1 MSTCWL
7 LKYKKRIQELQPKIE
22 QSGGKHQRNN

>member
-7 LKYKKRIQELQPKIE
+7 LKYKERIQVLQPDIE
-22 QSGGKHQRNN
+22 KGCGKHQPNN

>member
-7 LKYKKRIQELQPKIE
+7 LKYKKIIQVLQSDIE
-22 QSGGKHQRNN
+22 QSCGKNQRNN

>member
-7 LKYKKRIQELQPKIE
+7 LKYKESIQVLQYEIE
-22 QSGGKHQRNN
+22 QSCGKHQRNN

>member
-7 LKYKKRIQELQPKIE
+7 LKYKENIQVLQSKIE
-22 QSGGKHQRNN
+22 QSCGKHQRNN

>member
-7 LKYKKRIQELQPKIE
+7 LKYKKSIQVLQPEIE
-22 QSGGKHQRNN
+22 QTGGKHQCNN

>member
-7 LKYKKRIQELQPKIE
+7 LKYKESIQVLQPEIE
-22 QSGGKHQRNN
+22 QSCGKHQRNN